1 MCKDNCDAKA
11 CSASSSSECDAN
23 LVDMTKERDAL
34 KLELTNVKKNLAIK
48 ERELATSEALLRNGA
63 AEVAT
68 AKSKAA
74 ELASA
79 KSKETELVGRAQRA
93 EAMIIHLKAN
103 LAATQ
108 TEQLKTKE
116 TELATAKS
124 ELATKETKL
133 TTCTSSLILIQ
144 REHRDAHQMR
154 VRMTNERDTARSEA
168 ARAKRELVAMTSER
182 DAAKRE
188 LVAMTS
194 ELATAKEC
202 KAKSPNYKAPV
213 NDECNPKN
221 CDEWDCGQWCVCY
234 NADHDATYE
243 ALGCAADD
251 EDMCQCD

>member
-1 MCKDNCDAKA
+1 
-11 CSASSSSECDAN
+11 
-23 LVDMTKERDAL
+23 MTKERDAL

-182 DAAKRE
+182 DAAK
-188 LVAMTS
+188 
-194 ELATAKEC
+194 EC

>member
-1 MCKDNCDAKA
+1 
-11 CSASSSSECDAN
+11 
-23 LVDMTKERDAL
+23 L
-34 KLELTNVKKNLAIK
+34 
-48 ERELATSEALLRNGA
+48 
-63 AEVAT
+63 
-68 AKSKAA
+68 

-79 KSKETELVGRAQRA
+79 KSKETELVGRALRA

-108 TEQLKTKE
+108 TELYFAHRELKTKE

-124 ELATKETKL
+124 ELATAKSVLAIKETKL

-168 ARAKRELVAMTSER
+168 ARAKRELVATTSER
-182 DAAKRE
+182 DA
-188 LVAMTS
+188 
-194 ELATAKEC
+194 AKEC